1 MATAAPISPVSPIQI
16 PCKLN
21 IDFEEDIFS
30 ICAKLKASTPTA
42 TSPCTLTLE
51 KRGRTTVFSE
61 DEVDAEACSSP
72 RKRRTVGRKRR
83 NRHVRFRH
91 DTKQFDGLQPFS
103 EALETTV
110 WNYYTLQSIQSADD
124 ILSLFNSRQEYLAV
138 FKQVGSAIN
147 NLAELL
153 ENLTQVNETVPVLPR
168 GGGRGVLLGFAH
180 IPTFKQLR
188 DMFVLALQRA

>member
-30 ICAKLKASTPTA
+30 ICAKLEASTPTV
-42 TSPCTLTLE
+42 TSPCTLNLE
-51 KRGRTTVFSE
+51 KRARTTVFSE
-61 DEVDAEACSSP
+61 AVEAEACSSP
-72 RKRRTVGRKRR
+72 RKRRTVGSKRR

-110 WNYYTLQSIQSADD
+110 WSFYTLQSIQSADD
-124 ILSLFNSRQEYLAV
+124 ILSLFRSRPEYWAV
-138 FKQVGSAIN
+138 FKQVGCAIN
-147 NLAELL
+147 HLAELL
-153 ENLTQVNETVPVLPR
+153 EKLTQVDETVPVLPR
-168 GGGRGVLLGFAH
+168 GGGRGVLLGCAH

>member
-30 ICAKLKASTPTA
+30 ICEKLNATIPTA

-51 KRGRTTVFSE
+51 KRSRTTVFSE
-61 DEVDAEACSSP
+61 AEIEAACSSP
-72 RKRRTVGRKRR
+72 RKRRTVGSKRR

-91 DTKQFDGLQPFS
+91 DAKQFDGLQPFS

-110 WNYYTLQSIQSADD
+110 WSFYTLQSIQSADD
-124 ILSLFNSRQEYLAV
+124 IFSLFNSRPEYLAV
-138 FKQVGSAIN
+138 FEQVGSAIN
-147 NLAELL
+147 HLAGLL
-153 ENLTQVNETVPVLPR
+153 ENLTRVDETVPVLPR
-168 GGGRGVLLGFAH
+168 GGGRGVLLGCAH